1 MAASRHDASASQAR
15 MQVPSM
21 PSRHA
26 GWPGLRRPPY
36 DAAGSRTEGVLVKV
50 SEAERNIEAL
60 LSEDRVFEPPEEFR
74 ARAIVRDDSIYGRA
88 DADHEAFWAEQA
100 ERLSWFSRWDRVI
113 EWTPPWVKWFTGGT
127 LNASYN
133 CLDRHVEAGG
143 GGKVAFHWEGEPGE
157 ERTITYADLL
167 QEVCR
172 LANGLRSIGVGKGD
186 RVAIYLGMIPE
197 LPVAMLAC
205 ARIGAAH
212 SVVFG
217 GFSAESLRDRINDA
231 EAKVLITA
239 DGGYRR
245 GQIVPLKQNADE
257 ALAESPTIEHVV
269 TVRRTGGDHPFTP
282 GRDVWYHELVADQPS
297 ECQPEH
303 MDAEDLL
310 YLLYT
315 SGTTGKPKGIA
326 HTTGGY
332 LTQVA
337 ATHRM
342 IFDIH
347 DDDVYWCAADIGWVT
362 GHSYIVYGPLAN
374 HTTGIIYEGAP
385 DWPDKDRL
393 WQIAEKYRAT
403 ILYTAPTAIR
413 AFMRWGTEYPAK
425 HDLSSL
431 RLLGS
436 VGEPINPEAWIWYW
450 KYIGGERCPVV
461 DTWWQTETGAILI
474 TPLPGITSLKP
485 GSATLPFPG
494 ILADVVDEQ
503 GQSVG
508 LGGGGYLV
516 LKRPWPSIARTIWG
530 DPDRYVQTYFGKLGP
545 DTYVAGDGAKRDED
559 GYYWLLG
566 RIDDV
571 MNVAGHRLSTYE
583 IESALVDN
591 QKVAEAAVVS
601 RPDDLVGEAIVAFV
615 TLKSGFEGTEGA
627 AGELRDH
634 VATKIGKIAR
644 PHGIIFTNDLPKTRS
659 GKIMRRLLRDVARG
673 RPLGDVTTLA
683 NAEVVEQIH
692 TMVES
697 GAGSAEE

>member
-1 MAASRHDASASQAR
+1 M
-15 MQVPSM
+15 
-21 PSRHA
+21 
-26 GWPGLRRPPY
+26 
-36 DAAGSRTEGVLVKV
+36 
-50 SEAERNIEAL
+50 
-60 LSEDRVFEPPEEFR
+60 
-74 ARAIVRDDSIYGRA
+74 
-88 DADHEAFWAEQA
+88 
-100 ERLSWFSRWDRVI
+100 
-113 EWTPPWVKWFTGGT
+113 EWTPPWVKWFVGGT

-143 GGKVAFHWEGEPGE
+143 GDKVAFHWEGEPGE

-172 LANGLRSIGVGKGD
+172 LANGLRSIGVQKGD

-197 LPVAMLAC
+197 LPVSMLAC
-205 ARIGAAH
+205 ARIGAPH

-245 GQIVPLKQNADE
+245 GQVVPLKQNADE
-257 ALAESPTIEHVV
+257 SLTECPSIEHVV

-282 GRDVWYHELVADQPS
+282 GRDVWYHELVADQPAVC
-297 ECQPEH
+297 EPEH
-303 MDAEDLL
+303 MEAEDLL

-337 ATHRM
+337 ATHRL

-474 TPLPGITSLKP
+474 TPLPGITPLKP

-494 ILADVVDEQ
+494 ILADVLDEQ
-503 GQSVG
+503 GHSVG

-530 DPDRYVQTYFGKLGP
+530 DPDRYVQTYFGKFGTE
-545 DTYVAGDGAKRDED
+545 TYVAGDGAKRDED
-559 GYYWLLG
+559 AYYWLLG

-615 TLKSGFEGTEGA
+615 TLKSGFDGTEGA
-627 AGELRDH
+627 ATELRDH

-644 PHGIIFTNDLPKTRS
+644 PHGIIFTSDLPKTRS

-697 GAGSAEE
+697 GAGGGEE

>member
-1 MAASRHDASASQAR
+1 MSDPQ
-15 MQVPSM
+15 
-21 PSRHA
+21 
-26 GWPGLRRPPY
+26 
-36 DAAGSRTEGVLVKV
+36 K
-50 SEAERNIEAL
+50 NISAL
-60 LSEDRVFEPPEEFR
+60 LSEERVFEPPSAFAE
-74 ARAIVRDDSIYGRA
+74 RAIVSDAGIYARA
-88 DADHEAFWAEQA
+88 EQDFEGFWAEQA
-100 ERLSWFSRWDRVI
+100 DQLSWFSKWDSVM
-113 EWTPPWVKWFTGGT
+113 EWNPPWVTWFRGGT

-143 GGKVAFHWEGEPGE
+143 GDKVAYHWEGEPGE
-157 ERTITYADLL
+157 RRTITYRELY
-167 QEVCR
+167 EETCR
-172 LANGLRSIGVGKGD
+172 FANALRSLGVAKGD
-186 RVAIYLGMIPE
+186 RVAIYLGMVPE

-217 GFSAESLRDRINDA
+217 GFSSESLKDRIIDA
-231 EAKVLITA
+231 EAKVLVTA
-239 DGGYRR
+239 DGAYRR
-245 GQIVPLKQNADE
+245 GQVVPLKASADE
-257 ALAESPTIEHVV
+257 AVAACPSIEHVI
-269 TVRRTGGDHPFTP
+269 TVRRTGGEHPFEA
-282 GRDVWYHELVADQPS
+282 GRDLWYHDLVAAQ
-297 ECQPEH
+297 EAVCEPEP

-347 DDDVYWCAADIGWVT
+347 EDDVYWCAADIGWVT

-374 HTTGIIYEGAP
+374 HTTGIMYEGAP
-385 DWPDKDRL
+385 DWPDRDRL
-393 WQIAEKYRAT
+393 WDIAERYKVT

-413 AFMRWGTEYPAK
+413 AFMRWGTEHVEK

-436 VGEPINPEAWIWYW
+436 VGEPINPEAWVWYW
-450 KYIGGERCPVV
+450 TYIGGGRCPVV

-485 GSATLPFPG
+485 GSATNPFPG
-494 ILADVVDEQ
+494 IQADVVDEE
-503 GQSVG
+503 GNSVPP
-508 LGGGGYLV
+508 GGGGYLV
-516 LKRPWPSIARTIWG
+516 LRHPWPSICRTIWG
-530 DPDRYVQTYFGKLGP
+530 DPDRYVATYFSKYGP
-545 DTYVAGDGAKRDED
+545 EVYVAGDGCRRDED

-601 RPDDLVGEAIVAFV
+601 RPDDLKGEGIVAFV
-615 TLKSGFEGTEGA
+615 TLKGGYEGDEATLQ
-627 AGELRDH
+627 ELREH
-634 VATKIGKIAR
+634 VAKVIGPIAK
-644 PHGIIFTNDLPKTRS
+644 PDNIIFTPDLPKTRS

-673 RPLGDVTTLA
+673 NELGDVTTLA
-683 NAEVVEQIH
+683 NEEIVEQIRDH
-692 TMVES
+692 
-697 GAGSAEE
+697 AAAQPADD